1 MAGRDLRFQSYACG
15 SEPEVISGNRIWR
28 DCLLSVERTPG
39 DRRNMKLFAGI
50 IERGGHFKIYSYG
63 NDL

>member
-1 MAGRDLRFQSYACG
+1 MTCLTSERPRQSGR
-15 SEPEVISGNRIWR
+15 
-28 DCLLSVERTPG
+28 PG
-39 DRRNMKLFAGI
+39 RRNMKLFAGI